1 MTKQGNM
8 MVIEYYNTIKSFW
21 LELDYYQDFK
31 IQCSDDVVILKNYV
45 ERERIFEFLA
55 RLKIEFNQMRV
66 QILGKESLPS
76 LNKVFSVIRA
86 KEGRRTVMLE
96 VSDTEGSAM
105 MITNSRNLN
114 DAMNG
119 AEVVKTE
126 GRKFFKDD
134 QFCNYC
140 KKTGHTKET
149 YWKFHGKPPRMGRN
163 GGYKW
168 NHLRGHAHLTNLEE
182 AAHESSTLEVRGFN
196 K

>member
-1 MTKQGNM
+1 M

-55 RLKIEFNQMRV
+55 RLKIEFNQIRV

-96 VSDTEGSAM
+96 VPDTEGSAM
-105 MITNSRNLN
+105 MITNSRNLSDASRNQN

-149 YWKFHGKPPRMGRN
+149 CWKFHGKPPRMGRN
-163 GGYKW
+163 
-168 NHLRGHAHLTNLEE
+168 
-182 AAHESSTLEVRGFN
+182 
-196 K
+196 